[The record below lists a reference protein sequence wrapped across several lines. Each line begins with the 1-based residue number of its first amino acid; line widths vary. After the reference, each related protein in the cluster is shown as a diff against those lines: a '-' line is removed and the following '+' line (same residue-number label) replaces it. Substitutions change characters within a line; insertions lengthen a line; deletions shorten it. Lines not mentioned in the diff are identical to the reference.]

1 MMKQFIIERRSW
13 ILLFIFLQLLL
24 CFVAYLDSSIPLKP
38 ILYIVFLSFII
49 FTIFLFVRYTKEA
62 KFYESIADLD
72 YPYDDVIDADHP
84 FEKIV
89 QASLAR
95 QMDGYKQELSEHL
108 LQLEQEKDDLLAWI
122 HEVKTPLT
130 TAKLMIDRIDD
141 ESLKMQI
148 MYEWLRIH
156 LLLDQQLHRKRIPSI
171 QNDLYIEKVALH
183 RLINDEI
190 KALQFWCLQKGI
202 GFDIDLQVTHIL
214 TDAKWLGFI
223 IRQFVTNAIKYSE
236 ASDIIIKSY
245 IENDQV
251 KLKIKDVG
259 RGIDPKDLPRIF
271 DKGFT
276 STTEHQNH
284 AATGMG
290 LYLTKNI
297 AKELNI
303 LIEVESTI
311 GQGTTIILTFSKK
324 NQFVNLAS
332 M

>member
-1 MMKQFIIERRSW
+1 MKQFIIERRSW